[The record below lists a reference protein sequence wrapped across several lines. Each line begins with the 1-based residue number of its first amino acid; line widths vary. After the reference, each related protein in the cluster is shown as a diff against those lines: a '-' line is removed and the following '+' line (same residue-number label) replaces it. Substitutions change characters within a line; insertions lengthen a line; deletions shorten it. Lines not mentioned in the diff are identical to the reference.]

1 MLGDYVALKLMKANF
16 ATSLALIL
24 AMAACGSAPSGSDA
38 EAGKQSS
45 FKPMNGYRDLE
56 LGMSFEAAIGKLD
69 SDLFNPA
76 SLKECFDDLAL
87 RGCGLMRKSTE
98 SMYEMRSGIPYA
110 LRLNFNS
117 DDKLTDIELNYR
129 RESRIT
135 GEQCRR
141 IFGRTVDWAVAD
153 YGPLTFKRTGA
164 KTGTYGENGNMLA
177 KTPEGTDYL
186 YGIPGKSGSFVVSF
200 MHPLGEKV
208 ILKTE
213 KGNQLVFSDQRTI
226 SVFASYIVVGNG
238 ICEVQFEIRE
248 PDSVER
254 PAFLSE

>member
-24 AMAACGSAPSGSDA
+24 AMAACGSAPSGRDA

-129 RESRIT
+129 RESRI
-135 GEQCRR
+135 GRAVPPHIWADCRLGS
-141 IFGRTVDWAVAD
+141 GRLWASHFQAYRSKNRD
-153 YGPLTFKRTGA
+153 
-164 KTGTYGENGNMLA
+164 
-177 KTPEGTDYL
+177 
-186 YGIPGKSGSFVVSF
+186 IW
-200 MHPLGEKV
+200 
-208 ILKTE
+208 
-213 KGNQLVFSDQRTI
+213 
-226 SVFASYIVVGNG
+226 
-238 ICEVQFEIRE
+238 
-248 PDSVER
+248 
-254 PAFLSE
+254 